1 MILPADGATIN
12 ERRRIG
18 LHGQVSVAVAVTNR
32 GRLAGAPQIRLQ
44 GIPVEEER
52 AAFIAEA
59 EDAAAEAVQGGSRD
73 RDRLRE
79 EVRLAVRRCATRWT
93 GKKPIVDVLLLE
105 V

>member
-1 MILPADGATIN
+1 VGGAVGGG
-12 ERRRIG
+12 EG
-18 LHGQVSVAVAVTNR
+18 VVVA
-32 GRLAGAPQIRLQ
+32 
-44 GIPVEEER
+44 
-52 AAFIAEA
+52 
-59 EDAAAEAVQGGSRD
+59 DAAAEAVQGGSRD